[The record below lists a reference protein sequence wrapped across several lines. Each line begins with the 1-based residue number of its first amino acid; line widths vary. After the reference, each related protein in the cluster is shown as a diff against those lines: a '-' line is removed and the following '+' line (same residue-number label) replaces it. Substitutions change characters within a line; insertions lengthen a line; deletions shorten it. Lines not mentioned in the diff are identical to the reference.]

1 MRRLI
6 ASMFVAPLLV
16 GPLFVALGAATARA
30 EPAPITCDLFQMSQP
45 DRAQVIGA
53 DRLHFVKDG
62 DGCPDDEASCQE
74 RSYVMPGDVLLTGV
88 DNDGFTCAYFPN
100 HARGVWGWVK
110 SDRLKPLPAFP
121 TPKLADWA
129 GVWVDDN
136 DTVRL
141 TLGGGQLV
149 AEGTAFAGTAQ
160 PPAGTAPGATMGGAA
175 GPRDN
180 FVMFER
186 RQGRHDCIVGV
197 TLMGDAL
204 EVADNADC
212 GSAKARFDGEYHRAK

>member
-6 ASMFVAPLLV
+6 ASLFVAPL
-16 GPLFVALGAATARA
+16 VAVLGAAAARA

-45 DRAQVIGA
+45 GRAQVIGA
-53 DRLHFVKDG
+53 GRLHFIKDG
-62 DGCPDDEASCQE
+62 EGCPDETASCQK

-88 DNDGFTCAYFPN
+88 DDDGFTCAYFPN

-110 SDRLKPLPAFP
+110 SDRLQTLPAFP
-121 TPKLADWA
+121 TPTLADWA
-129 GVWVDDN
+129 GVWTDDN

-141 TLGGGQLV
+141 RPQGGQLV

-160 PPAGTAPGATMGGAA
+160 PPAGTAPGATMA
-175 GPRDN
+175 GVAVLREN
-180 FVMFER
+180 FAMLQR
-186 RQGRHDCIVGV
+186 RQGRHDCIVSV

-204 EVADNADC
+204 EVADDGDC
-212 GSAKARFDGEYHRAK
+212 GSAKASFDGEYHRAK